1 MPSSYEAYYI
11 TNNQQWSDLY
21 TFSLP
26 PATYSAKYVYNYI
39 LSGELPNNQV
49 NTGTV
54 TILADNSFTLYDIH
68 NIPVTDPEV
77 GMYIIVSSRT
87 YDFDDAQLSTLY
99 NFGIDDRFN
108 FNGNPIGPN
117 LVVPFSGGYLIENGT
132 NATTAPFLTSGGA
145 VSFPF
150 AATGSINGFPITLDL
165 IDPRYCYFINI
176 AGPLGISLFRLDGNL
191 TAVEL
196 GYFPADPNFGL
207 YSMTHDPINDR
218 ILLSDAPSDRNFWG
232 NLLSPNYDIKIA
244 TFSLAPFRSAVIL
257 PVSLS
262 YNHLVLGPGLAG
274 KGRWA
279 IDNDNFGN
287 LFMALSSGE
296 IYKINT
302 NVSPTVN
309 TCIAKGFIEPWSVFV
324 MNKNSL
330 NPHIL
335 VANTRGGSVD
345 IIYPNGT
352 VSTVIGETNLLW
364 TDTIS
369 TQQKT
374 IADGDIATAKFGCP
388 TRLTLLPDNSF
399 LIGDETGLAI
409 RRLTSPKL
417 ASLISS
423 SSINPGYLLNIPPGS
438 ILNSIGFSANQYNI
452 TTSMIGS
459 PVSQPF
465 FNVVPNNIDYFSIYI
480 ENVGGVPEEP
490 YHITYKIP
498 ADGYFWTKN
507 KKHTQSVK
515 NQNISSLRYLNIQIL
530 DSRGNILT
538 GPDWSFSLKLIK
550 GGIVE

>member
-1 MPSSYEAYYI
+1 MPSSYEAYFI
-11 TNNQQWSDLY
+11 SLGNSWGDLY

-26 PATYSAKYVYNYI
+26 PATYTAKYVYSYTVDAE
-39 LSGELPNNQV
+39 SVNQV
-49 NTGTV
+49 VYTGNV
-54 TILADNSFTLYDIH
+54 TILNDNSFTLRDT
-68 NIPVTDPEV
+68 NGNLVTDPEV

-87 YDFDDAQLSTLY
+87 YDFDDAVLSTLY
-99 NFGIDDRFN
+99 NFGNDDRFN
-108 FNGNPIGPN
+108 FNGDTIGPN
-117 LVVPFSGGYLIENGT
+117 LVVPFSGGYLIENGI
-132 NATTAPFLTSGGA
+132 NATTPSFLTTGGA

-150 AATGSINGFPITLDL
+150 GATGATSGFPITLDL
-165 IDPRYCYFINI
+165 IDPRYCYFLNSVG
-176 AGPLGISLFRLDGNL
+176 APGICLYRLDRNL
-191 TAVEL
+191 TVVKI
-196 GYFPADPNFGL
+196 GYFPPDQYFGI
-207 YSMTHDPINDR
+207 YSITHDPINDR
-218 ILLSDAPSDRNFWG
+218 ILLATSYDRNFWE
-232 NLLSPNYDIKIA
+232 NLSPVYNFKIG
-244 TFSLAPFRSAVIL
+244 TFSLAPFRSAVPL

-262 YNHLVLGPGLAG
+262 FNYLVIGPGLQG

-324 MNKNSL
+324 INKNSL

-345 IIYPNGT
+345 IIYPNGN
-352 VSTVIGETNLLW
+352 VSTVIGQTNLLW
-364 TDTIS
+364 SDTV
-369 TQQKT
+369 TPGLQKT

-409 RRLTSPKL
+409 RRLASPKL

-423 SSINPGYLLNIPPGS
+423 LYINPDYLLNIPPGS

-480 ENVGGVPEEP
+480 ENVGVPEEP

-507 KKHTQSVK
+507 KKHMQSVK

-530 DSRGNILT
+530 DSQGNLLT